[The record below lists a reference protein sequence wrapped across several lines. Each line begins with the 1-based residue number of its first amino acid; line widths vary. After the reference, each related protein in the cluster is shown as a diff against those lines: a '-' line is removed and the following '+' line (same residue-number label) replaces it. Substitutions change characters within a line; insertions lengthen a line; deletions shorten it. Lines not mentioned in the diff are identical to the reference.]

1 MPYYSIAREERVR
14 TTIDIPQQLWKKV
27 KAMIKDRKMK
37 SQNAFI
43 IQALE
48 VYLEQLEEDWIDEEF
63 TRIKG
68 DEIYKAVNLQIA
80 EEFSR
85 SDWEAFQSNEKKS

>member
-1 MPYYSIAREERVR
+1 MSHYSIAREERVR

-48 VYLEQLEEDWIDEEF
+48 V
-63 TRIKG
+63 
-68 DEIYKAVNLQIA
+68 
-80 EEFSR
+80 
-85 SDWEAFQSNEKKS
+85 